1 MLCSQI
7 CLHVPFMFLSCM
19 CNAFF
24 LLLVSFKTCSE
35 VFTLLVLHQSHQRP
49 ADDFSHLESVVI
61 SSHLLSILVLSNS
74 HAFSEMKI
82 FCILVKREVH

>member
-24 LLLVSFKTCSE
+24 LLVSFKTCSD
-35 VFTLLVLHQSHQRP
+35 VFTLLILHQSHRRP

-61 SSHLLSILVLSNS
+61 SSPLLPILVLSNS
-74 HAFSEMKI
+74 HAFSEMKF
-82 FCILVKREVH
+82 FCVFLF